1 VRLFTVSPPRT
12 ALQMGEGDVDAEEAT
27 EEGQSELFED

>member
-1 VRLFTVSPPRT
+1 MPH
-12 ALQMGEGDVDAEEAT
+12 MGEGDVDAEEET